1 MTVRRD
7 GQDATLEVRDSGIGI
22 PATLLPHVFDL
33 FMQGDHSL
41 DRSKGGLGIGL
52 TLVRRLVEL
61 HGGTVTAYSAGE
73 GQGSVFTVRLPA
85 IARPGGL
92 GQATASRASVPTRR
106 VLVIEDNEDSRLS
119 LRELIRGLGHD
130 VHEAAD
136 GLAGVESALT
146 IAPDLALVD
155 IGLPG
160 LDGYEV
166 ARRLRRHPIGQRL
179 RLVALTG
186 YGLPEDRQRAM
197 EAGFD
202 QHLVKPVDPAQ
213 LAALLGEQ

>member
-7 GQDATLEVRDSGIGI
+7 GQDAELQVRDSGIGI
-22 PATLLPHVFDL
+22 PAPLLPRVFDL

-52 TLVRRLVEL
+52 TLVRRLIEL
-61 HGGTVTAYSAGE
+61 HGGKVGADSAGE
-73 GQGSVFTVRLPA
+73 GHGSVFTVRLPA
-85 IARPGGL
+85 IVRP
-92 GQATASRASVPTRR
+92 AAIASAAASRAPIPTRR
-106 VLVIEDNEDSRLS
+106 VLVIEDNEDSRQS
-119 LRELIRGLGHD
+119 LLELIRELGHD
-130 VHEAAD
+130 VHEAAG
-136 GLAGVESALT
+136 GLAGVESALAL
-146 IAPDLALVD
+146 APDLALVD

-166 ARRLRRHPIGQRL
+166 ARRLRGHPIGRRV

-186 YGLPEDRQRAM
+186 YGLPEDRQRAI

-202 QHLVKPVDPAQ
+202 RHLVKPVDPAQ
-213 LAALLGEQ
+213 LAALLGE

>member
-1 MTVRRD
+1 
-7 GQDATLEVRDSGIGI
+7 
-22 PATLLPHVFDL
+22 
-33 FMQGDHSL
+33 MQGDHSL

-52 TLVRRLVEL
+52 TLVRRLIEL
-61 HGGTVTAYSAGE
+61 HGGKVGADSAGP
-73 GQGSVFTVRLPA
+73 GKGTVFTVRLPA
-85 IARPGGL
+85 IVRPAAG
-92 GQATASRASVPTRR
+92 ASPVTSRAPIPTRR

-136 GLAGVESALT
+136 GVAGLESALA

-166 ARRLRRHPIGQRL
+166 ARRLREHPIGRRL

-186 YGLPEDRQRAM
+186 YGLPEDRQRAID
-197 EAGFD
+197 AGFD
-202 QHLVKPVDPAQ
+202 RHLVKPVDPAQ
-213 LAALLGEQ
+213 LAALLGE